1 MSAKPLISYRVIV
14 DLIAAT
20 TTKTG
25 LNVHCEFDDNKYPK
39 GVVVSDDE
47 MESLNI
53 QRAAFHGQWN
63 YTIAPANQSQKAIV
77 S

>member
-1 MSAKPLISYRVIV
+1 A
-14 DLIAAT
+14 
-20 TTKTG
+20 
-25 LNVHCEFDDNKYPK
+25 K

-53 QRAAFHGQWN
+53 QRAAFHGEWN
-63 YTIAPANQSQKAIV
+63 YTIAPANQSKKAIV